1 MSYQALREKII
12 TLNIEVEDRQKLCDA
27 LTSKIEDERKSIV
40 SIEKNIEIEFQHL
53 IEIESESWKEEN
65 CKILKTIEE
74 HIEEKKKIIQQC
86 KDLVD
91 NIKIIDEETEA
102 NLRKLMSQSDEILEN
117 EKSNF
122 KRGQE
127 ERLRKYISAKVVE
140 NKSSTEL
147 ALAPEFAR
155 IKHQNDSNLNDLELK
170 YTIDERK
177 LKQEIE
183 NKLLLAI
190 EEEKERFKKEQMN
203 NIRQKTENINKEYED
218 LEKKHKRS
226 LLNLTDEL
234 ERDIDKL
241 KDSLNKKTEKNRIM
255 RQKELAE
262 AAKYSKENIEQL
274 RRNHEI
280 DMDNLR
286 AHHDKQISD
295 LLNSFIL
302 KKDSIQIEFLNKQKE
317 DIFKIS
323 SSQNEFLLNF
333 RKTNELERDRKI
345 QAEIR
350 LTQAENIRIE
360 REGFNKFFFW
370 GYKYIYN
377 YHLFFSS
384 S

>member
-1 MSYQALREKII
+1 
-12 TLNIEVEDRQKLCDA
+12 
-27 LTSKIEDERKSIV
+27 
-40 SIEKNIEIEFQHL
+40 
-53 IEIESESWKEEN
+53 
-65 CKILKTIEE
+65 
-74 HIEEKKKIIQQC
+74 
-86 KDLVD
+86 
-91 NIKIIDEETEA
+91 
-102 NLRKLMSQSDEILEN
+102 MSQSDEILEN
-117 EKSNF
+117 EKSTF

-183 NKLLLAI
+183 NKFSLAI
-190 EEEKERFKKEQMN
+190 EEEKERFKKEHMN

-255 RQKELAE
+255 RQKELSE

-274 RRNHEI
+274 RRNHEL
-280 DMDNLR
+280 DMNNLKTY
-286 AHHDKQISD
+286 HDKQVSD

-302 KKDSIQIEFLNKQKE
+302 KKEIIQVEYLNKQKE
-317 DIFKIS
+317 DISKIS

-350 LTQAENIRIE
+350 LAQAENIRIE
-360 REGFNKFFFW
+360 REGFDLIFYYLWNIYVYIMAFFTLKSYRFC
-370 GYKYIYN
+370 
-377 YHLFFSS
+377 L
-384 S
+384 